1 MGLALYDKETERKI
15 GTITEEQLKTLI
27 ELLEEEYEED
37 KDYYISKDTLAYFE
51 EQDIEPGLLELLRNA
66 ICDQEGVEVL
76 WRRD

>member
-1 MGLALYDKETERKI
+1 MELALYDKETERKI

-37 KDYYISKDTLAYFE
+37 KDYYVSQDTLTYLEA
-51 EQDIEPGLLELLRNA
+51 QDIEPGLLELLRNA
-66 ICDQEGVEVL
+66 IRDQEGVEVL